1 MVLAVLARSCGREEE
16 RLQACF
22 SIAAYN
28 AGDTDP
34 TESHTGL
41 NRPGWTS
48 ATPHT
53 ANAATMWGQCHT
65 LGSQC
70 CHPVGPIPPL
80 RQPTL
85 PLCGPNATPWAAN
98 AAALWTNATASSPT
112 RNQPEPNREHT
123 HGPTEPGRGRL
134 WLTDTQDPGVTPPT
148 QGTQRTTI
156 ARLQGLHRWPGV
168 SIWLPQ

>member
-1 MVLAVLARSCGREEE
+1 MQFTTVKLNPLMVLAVLARSCGREEE

-41 NRPGWTS
+41 NRPGWTN

-85 PLCGPNATPWAAN
+85 PLCGPMPH
-98 AAALWTNATASSPT
+98 LGQPMLPLCGPMPHLRRPMLPLCGPMPQHHLQPGTNPSPT
-112 RNQPEPNREHT
+112 VNTLTAQQSRDGAG
-123 HGPTEPGRGRL
+123 HG
-134 WLTDTQDPGVTPPT
+134 
-148 QGTQRTTI
+148 
-156 ARLQGLHRWPGV
+156 
-168 SIWLPQ
+168 